1 LTKTIDVE
9 IYGTR
14 YTVSGDADEEY
25 IRRLANFID
34 DQMRRVAE
42 GMNTTTPSRL
52 AVLTALNLAHQLFEL
67 EKKRVQGE
75 ADIERRMM
83 SLMASIEEEVP
94 TSLFR

>member
-1 LTKTIDVE
+1 MTKTIDVE
-9 IYGTR
+9 IYGQR
-14 YTVSGDADEEY
+14 YTVNGDADEEY
-25 IRRLANFID
+25 IRRLANFVD

-52 AVLTALNLAHQLFEL
+52 AVLTALNLAHQVFEL